1 MTVSLVRKTAKELAG
16 AFYEDNHSDR
26 FRKFWPSQKVFIARN
41 WPSFV
46 EIARVTLTELLRCDG
61 TPEYQKT
68 EIYEALCEDNER
80 QIRGRH
86 TDVGKGRMT
95 LNPDRPGAME
105 RKMFYQ

>member
-16 AFYEDNHSDR
+16 AFYEDDHSDR
-26 FRKFWPSQKVFIARN
+26 FRKLWPSQKTFIARN

-46 EIARVTLTELLRCDG
+46 EIARVALTELLHREG
-61 TPEYQKT
+61 TPEYQKI

-80 QIRGRH
+80 QIRGKH
-86 TDVGKGRMT
+86 TDVGRGT
-95 LNPDRPGAME
+95 LSLNPDHPGSLE